1 MSDVPMTTL
10 SATGRWQN
18 LQRSWQRIRAIARRH
33 AYVLKRSPHRLF
45 DVTVWPFVDVLL
57 FGSLGVFVSRHSGAG
72 SIAFGYLLSGI
83 VLWHVVYQSQI
94 ALSTGLL
101 EETWS
106 RNIVNLM
113 VTPLSELEY
122 VLGAMLSG
130 MVKLA
135 IGVGVVVFAALG
147 FYAFN
152 ASSMGWDVIPIAV
165 VLLLV
170 GWVIALFVIGIVLRF
185 GSGAEALAW
194 GILFI
199 VMPLSGVFYPTQ
211 ALPTVLRPIA
221 VALPTTHA
229 FAAGRALLSHGGL
242 QWGQLGIAALS
253 TFGLLVAAVAFVVL
267 MLSLF
272 RKRGYI
278 TRYS

>member
-1 MSDVPMTTL
+1 VRPLHWVRSPGL
-10 SATGRWQN
+10 HRWKT
-18 LQRSWQRIRAIARRH
+18 SWRRVLAIARRH

-45 DVTVWPFVDVLL
+45 DVTVWPLVDVLL
-57 FGSLGVFVSRHSGAG
+57 FGSLGVFVSRHGGAG
-72 SIAFGYLLSGI
+72 PVAFSYLLSGI

-106 RNIVNLM
+106 RNLLNLL
-113 VTPLSELEY
+113 VTPMTEVEY
-122 VLGAMLSG
+122 VLGVMLFG
-130 MVKLA
+130 MVKLVM
-135 IGVGVVVFAALG
+135 GVGVAAVAAAG

-152 ASSMGWDVIPIAV
+152 VTNLGWQIIPIVA
-165 VLLLV
+165 VLLSV

-199 VMPLSGVFYPTQ
+199 VMPLSGIFYPIN
-211 ALPTVLRPIA
+211 ALPLVLRPIA
-221 VALPTTHA
+221 LALPTTHA
-229 FAAGRALLSHGGL
+229 FAAGRALLSHKGL
-242 QWGQLGIAALS
+242 EWSQLGIAALS
-253 TFGLLVAAVAFVVL
+253 TAGLLVLAIAFVVM

-272 RKRGYI
+272 RRRGYV